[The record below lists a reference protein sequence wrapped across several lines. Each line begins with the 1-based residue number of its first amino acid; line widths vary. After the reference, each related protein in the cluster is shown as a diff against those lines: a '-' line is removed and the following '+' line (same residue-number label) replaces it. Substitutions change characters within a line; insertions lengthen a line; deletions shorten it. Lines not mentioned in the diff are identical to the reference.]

1 MHPLIILRGTLVI
14 ISEALF
20 TRTGGMRMR
29 DAQLIRRIQA
39 GDRAAGDT
47 LIERYYA
54 AILRYCAR
62 HTACIQTAEDLTQE
76 VFLHLFRTIG
86 SYREQGQFR
95 AYLYRIAY
103 CLCVDAARQR
113 KTEPLP
119 EDMTGTAAPFEAVE
133 NRDMAERL
141 LASLPP
147 EQREAVWL
155 RYGEGLKYREIAAVT
170 GQRIAHRAEPCTDR
184 TENFKGGKTVNSSA
198 LHRLLCQGPQPSRIA
213 ETKQKCAALLQENP
227 VRQRTGVLDLPLP
240 GVALY
245 RGAHVGGAGGG
256 VCAVFPGS
264 GRTKETLCPGCRCW
278 GRFWWGGVCRSCL
291 PASASTW
298 TSWKHPPVCPVRS
311 WRLPS

>member
-1 MHPLIILRGTLVI
+1 
-14 ISEALF
+14 
-20 TRTGGMRMR
+20 MR

-39 GDRAAGDT
+39 GDRTAADT
-47 LIERYYA
+47 LVERYYT

-62 HTACIQTAEDLTQE
+62 HTLCTQTAEDLTQE

-113 KTEPLP
+113 KMEPLP
-119 EDMTGTAAPFEAVE
+119 DDMTGTAAPFETIE

-170 GQRIAHRAEPCTDR
+170 GQPLRTVQSRVRIALKALRE
-184 TENFKGGKTVNSSA
+184 GK
-198 LHRLLCQGPQPSRIA
+198 L
-213 ETKQKCAALLQENP
+213 
-227 VRQRTGVLDLPLP
+227 
-240 GVALY
+240 
-245 RGAHVGGAGGG
+245 
-256 VCAVFPGS
+256 
-264 GRTKETLCPGCRCW
+264 
-278 GRFWWGGVCRSCL
+278 
-291 PASASTW
+291 
-298 TSWKHPPVCPVRS
+298 
-311 WRLPS
+311 